1 MCVCECEW
9 GVYLVILFILGQSGG
24 VHDNVNTLITP
35 NDLFP

>member
-1 MCVCECEW
+1 MG
-9 GVYLVILFILGQSGG
+9 GVTGDFIHSWTFRG

>member
-1 MCVCECEW
+1 MG
-9 GVYLVILFILGQSGG
+9 GVTSDFIHSWAFGG